1 MISPG
6 KLRKAMR
13 DIAEEKG
20 EFTLFGIFMR
30 TDAPGTWDLVVAAPW
45 LEQGKLKALTE
56 LTQLLSRALG
66 EKSLQQFSRV
76 VTLSQDNPGLHAI
89 LSSVAV
95 DDGEVRVQKSSL
107 FGLDIEDGIIFRA
120 KRAA

>member
-1 MISPG
+1 MISAI

-20 EFTLFGIFMR
+20 PFTLFGIFMR

-45 LEQGKLKALTE
+45 LQQGKLKALSE
-56 LTQLLSRALG
+56 LTQRLSRILG
-66 EKSLQQFSRV
+66 EKSLQQFSRI
-76 VTLSQDNPGLHAI
+76 VTLDEDNPGLHAI
-89 LSSVAV
+89 LSSFAI
-95 DDGEVRVQKSSL
+95 DDGEIRVQKSSL